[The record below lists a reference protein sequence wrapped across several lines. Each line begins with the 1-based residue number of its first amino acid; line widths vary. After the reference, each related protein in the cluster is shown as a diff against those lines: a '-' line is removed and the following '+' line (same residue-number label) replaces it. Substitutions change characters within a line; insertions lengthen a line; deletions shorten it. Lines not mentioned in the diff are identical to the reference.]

1 MCLAYSAIGLKK
13 NAQEIKWFT
22 AAKSAASDS
31 QSSKESIAHTETFAR
46 MNELTKS
53 DISELHDIGNIS
65 LKVT

>member
-13 NAQEIKWFT
+13 NAQIKWFM
-22 AAKSAASDS
+22 AAESAASDS

-53 DISELHDIGNIS
+53 DISELHDIGNIP